1 MKRIKKITINN
12 YKAYYRSRTIDIP
25 QGKNVLI
32 YGENGSGK
40 TSLYKAVRFFMSS
53 SVGDGSEFE
62 LNQFSRHTDGLI
74 ELVFADYDLGT
85 KKLIEGTESCH
96 RVCPPSSTSTNT
108 NDFIKLAYRV
118 SGFLDYSKLLQVYN
132 TNSTCPNL
140 FDLVLDL
147 IGEHIPI
154 GAGLRQSIGA
164 EYKHILDKARGS
176 YHRSDKRFQEAKQ
189 QFELFKEVFLR
200 VIGQLNEKL
209 GAMMSKYFPDFN
221 IQIRLNLTSLI
232 FDEDCL
238 IGDTDIKGKI
248 IIEVTQYGQRIND
261 YNSKLNEARLSAI
274 AICLYLSSLK
284 LRASMVDTKI
294 LYLDDVFIG
303 LDMGNRK
310 PVLNIIETEFTDYQK
325 FISTY
330 DLGWFNQAKS
340 ILSNSDEWVFLE
352 LFEGIIKDDATGMD
366 VPVPILLSSESS
378 YGKAYSYFRNTEPP
392 DYPASAN
399 YLRKAFEELL
409 SDGFH
414 HSALREV
421 NCEFIPAFNLTK
433 LVDHCILFVNQ
444 INKHPFLGTIPNLLL
459 ELQGTLHPLLHPLSH
474 YVPDIAVYK
483 SEIRS
488 ALQLFD
494 KLRNELALADFPK
507 TCDVIEEKNHKVRFE
522 INGDSGWKFVYDIFL
537 EDNIYC
543 FTDVTGNKVISQ
555 CSCYVMH
562 IMQMENGQ
570 PPTERKFSKEL
581 AQKFNMR
588 YRSLP
593 ECKDSLVKYLNVNE
607 RKSDIVRRILE
618 EQFLFPDTADS
629 DKYITLKD
637 KLLLIP

>member
-330 DLGWFNQAKS
+330 DLGWFNQA
-340 ILSNSDEWVFLE
+340 IF
-352 LFEGIIKDDATGMD
+352 
-366 VPVPILLSSESS
+366 
-378 YGKAYSYFRNTEPP
+378 
-392 DYPASAN
+392 
-399 YLRKAFEELL
+399 
-409 SDGFH
+409 
-414 HSALREV
+414 
-421 NCEFIPAFNLTK
+421 
-433 LVDHCILFVNQ
+433 
-444 INKHPFLGTIPNLLL
+444 
-459 ELQGTLHPLLHPLSH
+459 TLW
-474 YVPDIAVYK
+474 
-483 SEIRS
+483 
-488 ALQLFD
+488 Q
-494 KLRNELALADFPK
+494 
-507 TCDVIEEKNHKVRFE
+507 
-522 INGDSGWKFVYDIFL
+522 
-537 EDNIYC
+537 
-543 FTDVTGNKVISQ
+543 
-555 CSCYVMH
+555 
-562 IMQMENGQ
+562 
-570 PPTERKFSKEL
+570 
-581 AQKFNMR
+581 
-588 YRSLP
+588 
-593 ECKDSLVKYLNVNE
+593 
-607 RKSDIVRRILE
+607 
-618 EQFLFPDTADS
+618 
-629 DKYITLKD
+629 
-637 KLLLIP
+637 